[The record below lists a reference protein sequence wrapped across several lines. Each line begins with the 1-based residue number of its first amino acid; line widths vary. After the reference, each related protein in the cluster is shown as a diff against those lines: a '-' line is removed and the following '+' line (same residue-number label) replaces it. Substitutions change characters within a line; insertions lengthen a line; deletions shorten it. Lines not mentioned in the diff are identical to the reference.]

1 MVDTQGRPK
10 KLMAISAHPDDME
23 FGCGGTIGKWIRE
36 GWEGALVIATDGR
49 AGTADPDTRPE
60 DLVKT
65 REAEATAAAK
75 VLGIEDV
82 TFLGYPDGELED
94 TRELRE
100 HLVREIRRFRPE
112 VVFTFD
118 PNRRGHNHRDHRSV
132 GQAAFDAM
140 YPYARDVHHFPHL
153 AQQGFEPHIVSEAW
167 AWSDEPDTWIDISD
181 SIDLKVA
188 ALREHASQISNP
200 EGLMERIHSRHEEQG
215 KSPGYQYAEGFRVHR
230 FRWPG

>member
-1 MVDTQGRPK
+1 MIDTEGRPK
-10 KLMAISAHPDDME
+10 RLMAISAHPDDME
-23 FGCGGTIGKWIRE
+23 FGCGGTIGKWIQE
-36 GWEGALVIATDGR
+36 GWEGALVVCTDGR
-49 AGTADPDTRPE
+49 AGTSDPGMKPE
-60 DLVKT
+60 DLIGI
-65 REAEATAAAK
+65 REVEARAAAK
-75 VLGIEDV
+75 VLGIDDV

-118 PNRRGHNHRDHRSV
+118 PARRSHNHRDHRNA

-153 AQQGFEPHIVSEAW
+153 AAQGFEPHIVSEAW
-167 AWSDEPDTWIDISD
+167 AWSDDPDTWIDITD
-181 SIDLKVA
+181 AIDLKAA
-188 ALREHASQISNP
+188 ALREHTSQIRNP
-200 EGLMERIHSRHEEQG
+200 DALLERIRSRHEEQG

>member
-49 AGTADPDTRPE
+49 AGTSDPDTKPE

-65 REAEATAAAK
+65 REAEARAAAH
-75 VLGIEDV
+75 VLGIQDV
-82 TFLGYPDGELED
+82 TFLGYPDGELDD

-100 HLVREIRRFRPE
+100 HVVREIRRFRPE

-118 PNRRGHNHRDHRSV
+118 PYRRGTQSSRPSHDRPSHIRCHVSV
-132 GQAAFDAM
+132 C
-140 YPYARDVHHFPHL
+140 P
-153 AQQGFEPHIVSEAW
+153 
-167 AWSDEPDTWIDISD
+167 
-181 SIDLKVA
+181 
-188 ALREHASQISNP
+188 
-200 EGLMERIHSRHEEQG
+200 
-215 KSPGYQYAEGFRVHR
+215 
-230 FRWPG
+230 